1 MTRPKAPARPARPH
15 PPASHGPAPDGPP
28 PPAAQPPSPDAQSLL
43 AAIPAFA
50 PAQLQRPRGSGWT
63 PDRQRKFIEA
73 LAASACVTEAA
84 ASVGLSPTSAYN
96 LRRRPDA
103 AAFRL
108 AWDAAIDFGM
118 RRLVDAALARA
129 VHGVA
134 VPVFWQGEQ
143 VGERREYPERLAMF
157 LMRAHDP
164 ARFGGARADAP
175 TRRDAAE
182 TQLAQAIALLG
193 DQPPAAAPGK
203 PAPGEPADPLRLPGP
218 ATDDTA
224 RPSD

>member
-1 MTRPKAPARPARPH
+1 MTRPTPHARPA
-15 PPASHGPAPDGPP
+15 PPQAGAPQSLTAALSAFT
-28 PPAAQPPSPDAQSLL
+28 PAA
-43 AAIPAFA
+43 
-50 PAQLQRPRGSGWT
+50 LQRQRSAGWT

-84 ASVGLSPTSAYN
+84 ASVGLSATSAYN

-103 AAFRL
+103 QAFRL

-134 VPVFWQGEQ
+134 VPIFYKGEQ
-143 VGERREYPERLAMF
+143 VGERREYPEHLAIF

-164 ARFGGARADAP
+164 HRFGV
-175 TRRDAAE
+175 
-182 TQLAQAIALLG
+182 L
-193 DQPPAAAPGK
+193 PAAAPRHFDAAGQNLAQALDYMEQQAK
-203 PAPGEPADPLRLPGP
+203 GSPPAEPPRLTGP
-218 ATDDTA
+218 DAAEAPAAECRDTA
-224 RPSD
+224 PSD

>member
-1 MTRPKAPARPARPH
+1 MTRQNPPARPARPD
-15 PPASHGPAPDGPP
+15 AS
-28 PPAAQPPSPDAQSLL
+28 QSLT
-43 AAIPAFA
+43 AALSSFA
-50 PAQLQRPRGSGWT
+50 PAQLQRQRSTGWT

-84 ASVGLSPTSAYN
+84 ASVGLSATSAYN

-103 AAFRL
+103 QAFRI

-134 VPVFWQGEQ
+134 VPVFWKGEQ
-143 VGERREYPERLAMF
+143 VGERREYPEHLAMF

-164 ARFGGARADAP
+164 QRFGAQNAGTPRNS
-175 TRRDAAE
+175 DAAG
-182 TQLAQAIALLG
+182 QHLAQALDHMGEQAKG
-193 DQPPAAAPGK
+193 APPA
-203 PAPGEPADPLRLPGP
+203 EPPRLTGP
-218 ATDDTA
+218 ATAGETA
-224 RPSD
+224 AESGETSPSN

>member
-1 MTRPKAPARPARPH
+1 MTRPTPPARPA
-15 PPASHGPAPDGPP
+15 P
-28 PPAAQPPSPDAQSLL
+28 PPADAPQSLT
-43 AAIPAFA
+43 AALPAFT
-50 PAQLQRPRGSGWT
+50 PAQLQRQRSGGWT

-84 ASVGLSPTSAYN
+84 ASVGLSATSAYN

-103 AAFRL
+103 QAFRL

-134 VPVFWQGEQ
+134 VPVFYKGEQ
-143 VGERREYPERLAMF
+143 VGERREYPERLAIF

-164 ARFGGARADAP
+164 ARFG
-175 TRRDAAE
+175 
-182 TQLAQAIALLG
+182 AQ
-193 DQPPAAAPGK
+193 PAAAPRHFDAAGQALAQALGYMEEQAK
-203 PAPGEPADPLRLPGP
+203 GAPPAEPPRLTGPGAAGAPAADPS
-218 ATDDTA
+218 DTA
-224 RPSD
+224 PSD